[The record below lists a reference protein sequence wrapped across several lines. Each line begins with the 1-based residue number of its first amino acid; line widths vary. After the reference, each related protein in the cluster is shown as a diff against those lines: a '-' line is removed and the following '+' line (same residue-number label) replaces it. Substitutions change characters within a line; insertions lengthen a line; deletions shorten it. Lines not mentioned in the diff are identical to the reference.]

1 MTSVLTPSASAT
13 PRGSERF
20 REVRPLRLLEER
32 ARRKSRGDRGWKF
45 GCTVMG
51 ESAPGSVHGPPL
63 LPPSSLGL
71 GVPARTAQVQEG
83 LPGVNVLRPFS
94 PCRNGRL
101 SSLPELPLGAW
112 ALEEEAPIPRPK
124 RKTAVWAS
132 GESRDPPAQAGPCS
146 APGSPCASRAARR
159 GCGRRPA
166 RGAPLLDVSGALT
179 LPFWSSRLTRE
190 HRQDALWPS
199 ESSLSGGPR
208 VQQGHRPC
216 FGKAESDGLLALQEK
231 PLPI

>member
-1 MTSVLTPSASAT
+1 MHGHGRVGPRQRPRATSASPVLPG
-13 PRGSERF
+13 PRGPRTHSSGTGGPAWRER
-20 REVRPLRLLEER
+20 P
-32 ARRKSRGDRGWKF
+32 
-45 GCTVMG
+45 
-51 ESAPGSVHGPPL
+51 APW
-63 LPPSSLGL
+63 
-71 GVPARTAQVQEG
+71 AQG
-83 LPGVNVLRPFS
+83 FS
-94 PCRNGRL
+94 PCHNGRL

-112 ALEEEAPIPRPK
+112 ALEEEAPIPHPK
-124 RKTAVWAS
+124 RKTAVRAS

-146 APGSPCASRAARR
+146 APGSPCANRAARR

-166 RGAPLLDVSGALT
+166 QGAPLLNVSGALT

-231 PLPI
+231 TLPI